1 MPTVLPSHAR
11 GAYHRI
17 VRSPHW
23 LLLVVLGLSSVA
35 AADDK
40 KDAAAHAQ
48 AGKKHLD
55 KKDWLAAR
63 KELLAAL
70 ELVEDPVTR
79 YHLGRAHE
87 GLGEDDKAAAAYDAA
102 LAGKL
107 PADLAKDAT
116 ARAAA
121 LRKKP
126 VKVTLEST
134 PEGAAVRV
142 DGTEIAQK
150 TPFFLHLPP
159 GPHKFVFVL
168 PGKPEIV
175 RDEVLA
181 PLAAASVRVDFEPK
195 PLAKPEPKTEPKPE
209 PKPEA
214 KPMPA
219 PEGNAQPA
227 PGPTPTAATSPGGG
241 AGRFL
246 GVETRVWVA
255 GTAAAGFLAFSAI
268 YGVKTLIDRSRYD
281 ERPTLE
287 RRDLG
292 KRDALVADVSLAIGV
307 GLGALAVVWWATAE
321 PAPKAGAA
329 RVTPWVAPTLVGAG
343 ATFAF

>member
-1 MPTVLPSHAR
+1 MHRTSRSLLFVALLGAAVAPLVAPLTASTAR
-11 GAYHRI
+11 
-17 VRSPHW
+17 
-23 LLLVVLGLSSVA
+23 
-35 AADDK
+35 ADDK
-40 KDAAAHAQ
+40 KDAAAHVQ

-55 KKDWLAAR
+55 KKEWLAAR
-63 KELLAAL
+63 KAFLAAL
-70 ELVEDPVTR
+70 DLVEDPVTR

-126 VKVTLEST
+126 VKVTLESN
-134 PEGAAVRV
+134 PDGAAVRV

-175 RDEVLA
+175 RDEVVA
-181 PLAAASVRVDFEPK
+181 PLAAASVRVDFDPK
-195 PLAKPEPKTEPKPE
+195 PKVEPKPE
-209 PKPEA
+209 PKVEPKIEPKPEPKIEA
-214 KPMPA
+214 KVEPGAETKPA
-219 PEGNAQPA
+219 DTTPPSGA
-227 PGPTPTAATSPGGG
+227 PSRLA
-241 AGRFL
+241 
-246 GVETRVWVA
+246 GVETRVWIA
-255 GTAAAGFLAFSAI
+255 GTAAVGFLSFGAI
-268 YGVKTLIDRSRYD
+268 YGVKTLIDRSKYD
-281 ERPTLE
+281 TQATAE

-292 KRDALVADVSLAIGV
+292 RRDALITDVSLAVGV
-307 GLGALAVVWWATAE
+307 GLGALAVVWWATSPP
-321 PAPKAGAA
+321 PAPKSAQ
-329 RVTPWVAPTLVGAG
+329 VTPWVAPTLVGAG
-343 ATFAF
+343 ATFTF